1 VQYDR
6 TEVSKLQNM
15 MQTLREE
22 LAAYRNTCE
31 DTLNRANRAEAEL
44 ARTKANSYPHMC
56 RDGHAQIGHSTEDEM
71 CPVCKAES
79 LLAKCREALEEI
91 KLGAGPYSM
100 DPMEHASNTIEA
112 MKELAN
118 KALALITGGRR
129 NK

>member
-1 VQYDR
+1 MQYDR

-79 LLAKCREALEEI
+79 LLAKCREALVSAESYLNDANIGQSCDE
-91 KLGAGPYSM
+91 LGVVR
-100 DPMEHASNTIEA
+100 
-112 MKELAN
+112 
-118 KALALITGGRR
+118 KALALITGE
-129 NK
+129 KEK